1 MLKHCFNA
9 LILLRSSK
17 KEFEKMSVDSTRR
30 ESIPKLVCFLFL
42 FPPKALSTLVVQETM
57 FFKSRVR
64 TFFEKQGFYPSISKG
79 FELFSLLFQEVK

>member
-42 FPPKALSTLVVQETM
+42 DPFFISYRTLVNTEE
-57 FFKSRVR
+57 FKSR
-64 TFFEKQGFYPSISKG
+64 
-79 FELFSLLFQEVK
+79 